1 MTGLPGEEAH
11 GDKLSDPSFPLCLC
25 DSVAKFGFIMNFI
38 ENIFHRLSQTPDRA
52 VLREVRDGQFVP
64 ATSADLLA
72 QVRAARSFIRQ
83 SGLKKGDRCGL
94 LAPNSIRWAALDLAL
109 MAEGVIV
116 VPLYSRQAPNEL
128 VNMLKDCGAAMVCCG
143 DEALLDGIAKNWPD
157 DAPPLKLFDE
167 IFATKASSEIGD
179 EPVKLA
185 DSDVITII
193 YTSGTSGEPKGV
205 MLSAGAVTFML
216 GCTGMR
222 LDQLM
227 EGATEKTPDQVFHY
241 LPFCFAG
248 SWILLLSCLSRNSLL
263 SLSTD
268 LNKLADEL
276 KLASPQYCLNVPTL
290 LERIRTGVESQIA
303 TKPGF
308 VQTIYRN
315 GKEAWTRQYEGK
327 GAAGFWFRLANWLI
341 FASIKKKIGPDLRAL
356 ICGSAPLA
364 KETQLFFLML
374 GIRVLQV
381 YGLTETTAICTMD
394 DPRDFTPGRVGPAIP
409 GIEMKLG
416 EGNEILIHGPNI
428 FAGYWNQPEA
438 TANTMLDGWFR
449 TGDQGEVDEK
459 GNWAII
465 GRVKN
470 LIILNSGHNIAPEPI
485 EEKLQFNLPGAQ
497 QCVVMGNGRSFLTAL
512 VTGDVTRQQIETA
525 LEAVNAGLP
534 HYKRIHA
541 FHVNKEPLTIES
553 GLLTANGKLRRDAI
567 AAHFAEEFEE
577 LYRSKKPDGK
587 A

>member
-1 MTGLPGEEAH
+1 
-11 GDKLSDPSFPLCLC
+11 
-25 DSVAKFGFIMNFI
+25 MNFI
-38 ENIFHRLSQTPDRA
+38 ENILSRLNQTPDRP
-52 VLREVRDGQFVP
+52 VLREVRDGQFV
-64 ATSADLLA
+64 TVSCEELLGF
-72 QVRAARSFIRQ
+72 VRAARRYIRLK
-83 SGLKKGDRCGL
+83 GLKTGDRVGL
-94 LAPNSIRWAALDLAL
+94 LAPNGIRWAALDLAL

-116 VPLYSRQAPNEL
+116 VPLYSRQAPAEL
-128 VNMLKDCGAAMVCCG
+128 VNMLRDCGASTVFCG
-143 DEALLDGIAKNWPD
+143 DNELQDAIVKNWPD
-157 DAPPLKLFDE
+157 APQLMLFNDAFVTEPSYDHQG
-167 IFATKASSEIGD
+167 EIGD
-179 EPVKLA
+179 EPVRLD

-205 MLSAGAVTFML
+205 TLNVGNVTHML

-227 EGATEKTPDQVFHY
+227 EGASERTPDQVFHY

-263 SLSTD
+263 TLSTD

-276 KLASPQYCLNVPTL
+276 KLAAPQYCLNVPTL
-290 LERIRTGVESQIA
+290 LERIRTSVESQIA
-303 TKPGF
+303 AKPGF

-315 GKEAWTRQYEGK
+315 GKEAWLRQYEGK
-327 GAAGFWFRLANWLI
+327 GRAGFWFGLANWLI

-356 ICGSAPLA
+356 ICGSAPLQ

-374 GIRVLQV
+374 GVRVLQV

-409 GIEMKLG
+409 GVEMKLG
-416 EGNEILIHGPNI
+416 EGDEILVSGPNV
-428 FAGYWNQPEA
+428 FAGYWNRPEA
-438 TANTMLDGWFR
+438 TAKAFDDGWFR
-449 TGDQGEVDEK
+449 TGDQGDVDEN
-459 GNWAII
+459 GNWAIV
-465 GRVKN
+465 GRIKN

-485 EEKLQFNLPGAQ
+485 EEKVLFNLPGAG
-497 QCVVMGNGRSFLTAL
+497 QCVVMGNGRGFLTAL
-512 VTGDVTRQQIETA
+512 VTGDVTRQRIESAFET
-525 LEAVNAGLP
+525 VNAEQP

-541 FHVNKEPLTIES
+541 FHHSKEPLTIES

-567 AAHFAEEFEE
+567 AARFASEFEE
-577 LYRSKKPDGK
+577 LYLSKK

>member
-1 MTGLPGEEAH
+1 
-11 GDKLSDPSFPLCLC
+11 
-25 DSVAKFGFIMNFI
+25 MNFV
-38 ENIFHRLSQTPDRA
+38 ENIFHRLNQTPNRP
-52 VLREVRDGQFVP
+52 VLQEIRDGQYVP
-64 ATSADLLA
+64 ATASELLA
-72 QVRAARSFIRQ
+72 LIRAARTFIRQ

-94 LAPNSIRWAALDLAL
+94 LAPNDIRWAALDLAL

-143 DEALLDGIAKNWPD
+143 DESLRNGIGENWTD
-157 DAPPLKLFDE
+157 NAPPLKLFDE
-167 IFATKASSEIGD
+167 IFATTPANDIGA

-185 DSDVITII
+185 DSEVITII

-205 MLSAGAVTFML
+205 MLNIGNVTHML

-227 EGATEKTPDQVFHY
+227 EGETEKTPDQVFHY

-248 SWILLLSCLSRNSLL
+248 SWIILLSCLSRNSLL

-276 KLASPQYCLNVPTL
+276 KLAAPQYCLNVPAL

-303 TKPGF
+303 QKPG
-308 VQTIYRN
+308 VIQTIYHR
-315 GKEAWTRQYEGK
+315 GKEAWLQQY
-327 GAAGFWFRLANWLI
+327 AGRSNGSLWFTLANALI
-341 FASIKKKIGPDLRAL
+341 FSSIKKKIGSNLKAL

-374 GIRVLQV
+374 GIRVLQG
-381 YGLTETTAICTMD
+381 YGLTETTALCTLD
-394 DPRDFTPGRVGPAIP
+394 DPRDFTPGRVGSAIP
-409 GIEMKLG
+409 GVEMKLG
-416 EGNEILIHGPNI
+416 EGDEIMVRGPNI
-428 FAGYWNQPEA
+428 FAGYWNKPEA
-438 TANTMLDGWFR
+438 TAKTMFGEWLR
-449 TGDQGEVDEK
+449 TGDQGDVDEK
-459 GNWAII
+459 GNWAIS
-465 GRVKN
+465 GRIKN

-485 EEKLQFNLPGAQ
+485 EEKMLFNLPGAQ

-512 VTGDVTRQQIETA
+512 IAGDVTRHQVEKS
-525 LEAVNAGLP
+525 LELVNPQLP

-541 FHVNKEPLTIES
+541 FHINKDPLTIES
-553 GLLTANGKLRRDAI
+553 GLLTANSKLKRDAI
-567 AAHFAEEFEE
+567 AAHFVEEFEE
-577 LYRSKKPDGK
+577 LYRIRKV
-587 A
+587 

>member
-1 MTGLPGEEAH
+1 
-11 GDKLSDPSFPLCLC
+11 
-25 DSVAKFGFIMNFI
+25 MNFI
-38 ENIFHRLSQTPDRA
+38 ENIFQRLNRSPNRP
-52 VLREVRDGQFVP
+52 VLQAARDGQFVT
-64 ATSADLLA
+64 ATCADLLA
-72 QVRAARSFIRQ
+72 QIRAARAFIRQ
-83 SGLKKGDRCGL
+83 SGLKKGDRVGL
-94 LAPNSIRWAALDLAL
+94 LAPNSIRWATLDLAL
-109 MAEGVIV
+109 MAEGLIV

-143 DEALLDGIAKNWPD
+143 DEALRDGIAQNWPD
-157 DAPPLKLFDE
+157 GAPPLKLFDE
-167 IFATKASSEIGD
+167 IFATNASNDIGN
-179 EPVKLA
+179 EPVKLT

-205 MLSAGAVTFML
+205 KLNIGNVSFML

-227 EGATEKTPDQVFHY
+227 EGSTEQIPDQVFHY

-276 KLASPQYCLNVPTL
+276 KLASPQYCLNVPAL

-303 TKPGF
+303 QKPG
-308 VQTIYRN
+308 VIQTIYRK
-315 GKEAWTRQYEGK
+315 GKEGWLRQYEGK
-327 GAAGFWFRLANWLI
+327 GGAGLWFTLANAMI
-341 FASIKKKIGPDLRAL
+341 FKQIKQKIGSNLKAL

-409 GIEMKLG
+409 GIEMRLG
-416 EGNEILIHGPNI
+416 DGNEILVCGPNI
-428 FAGYWNQPEA
+428 FAGYWNRPEA
-438 TANTMLDGWFR
+438 TANTMLDGPGGWFR

-512 VTGDVTRQQIETA
+512 VTGEVTKQQVEGA
-525 LEAVNAGLP
+525 LETVNAGLP

-541 FHVNKEPLTIES
+541 FHVSKEPLTIES

-567 AAHFAEEFEE
+567 SAHFANELEEI
-577 LYRSKKPDGK
+577 YRSKK

>member
-1 MTGLPGEEAH
+1 
-11 GDKLSDPSFPLCLC
+11 
-25 DSVAKFGFIMNFI
+25 MNFI
-38 ENIFHRLSQTPDRA
+38 ENIFHLLNQTSDRP
-52 VLREVRDGQFVP
+52 VLREVRDGQFVM
-64 ATSADLLA
+64 ATCAGLLA
-72 QVRAARSFIRQ
+72 QIRAARSFVRQ
-83 SGLKKGDRCGL
+83 SGLKQGDRCGL
-94 LAPNSIRWAALDLAL
+94 LAPNSIQWAALDLAL

-116 VPLYSRQAPNEL
+116 VPLYSRQAPAEL
-128 VNMLKDCGAAMVCCG
+128 VNMLKDCGASTIFCG
-143 DEALLDGIAKNWPD
+143 DTELRDGIVKNWPD
-157 DAPPLKLFDE
+157 GPPLTLFNHAFVTAPSNELREE
-167 IFATKASSEIGD
+167 IED
-179 EPVKLA
+179 EPIKLS

-205 MLSAGAVTFML
+205 MLSVSNVTFML

-227 EGATEKTPDQVFHY
+227 EGATETTPDQVFHY

-276 KLASPQYCLNVPTL
+276 KLAAPQYCLNVPAL
-290 LERIRTGVESQIA
+290 LERIRTDVESQIA
-303 TKPGF
+303 QKPG
-308 VQTIYRN
+308 VIQTIYRK
-315 GKEAWTRQYEGK
+315 GKEGWLRQFEGK
-327 GAAGFWFRLANWLI
+327 GSAGLWFALADALI
-341 FASIKKKIGPDLRAL
+341 FKQIKQKIGVNLKAL

-394 DPRDFTPGRVGPAIP
+394 DPRDFTPGRVGPAVP
-409 GIEMKLG
+409 GIEMRLG
-416 EGNEILIHGPNI
+416 EGDEILLRGPNI
-428 FAGYWNQPEA
+428 FAGYWNKPEA
-438 TANTMLDGWFR
+438 TAKTFDDGPGGWFR
-449 TGDQGEVDEK
+449 TGDQGEVDAE

-465 GRVKN
+465 GRIKN

-485 EEKLQFNLPGAQ
+485 EEKVLFNLPGAQ

-512 VTGDVTRQQIETA
+512 ITGDVSQQQVEKA
-525 LEAVNAGLP
+525 LETVNAGLP

-541 FHVNKEPLTIES
+541 FHISRDALTIES

-567 AAHFAEEFEE
+567 AGHFQPQFEE
-577 LYRSKKPDGK
+577 LYATKK
-587 A
+587 ASA